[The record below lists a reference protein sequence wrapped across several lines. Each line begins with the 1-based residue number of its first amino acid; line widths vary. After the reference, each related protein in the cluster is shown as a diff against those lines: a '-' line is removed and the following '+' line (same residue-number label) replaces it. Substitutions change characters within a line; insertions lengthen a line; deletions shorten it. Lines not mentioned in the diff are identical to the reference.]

1 MSGPPYSAGPRW
13 TPEEDG
19 LLRSMAA
26 AGESA
31 AMIAKPLKRS
41 ADSVRKRAH
50 LLKIKLARFP
60 SGPKPK
66 AKGK

>member
-1 MSGPPYSAGPRW
+1 VASLAW

-31 AMIAKPLKRS
+31 SVIAQPIKRS

-50 LLKIKLARFP
+50 LLKIKLAHVP
-60 SGPKPK
+60 TGPKPK
-66 AKGK
+66 AK